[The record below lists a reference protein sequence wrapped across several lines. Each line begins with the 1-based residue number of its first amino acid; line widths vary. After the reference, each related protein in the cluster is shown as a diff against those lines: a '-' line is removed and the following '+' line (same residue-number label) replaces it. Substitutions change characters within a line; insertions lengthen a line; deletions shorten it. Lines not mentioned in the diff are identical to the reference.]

1 MKKIFILFLI
11 FLLFACGSK
20 KQVKYPSSEYLYTTD
35 AFKVIDEIRIAYQ
48 NKDNSGI
55 KKNTSESA
63 YREIIASMK
72 PFDKAELEF
81 LPVLAEI
88 EGDGIRLYISW
99 NGKWSYLGKVTE
111 ERGLGSFFLKGNPPK
126 VEKILRGSPFRYP
139 D

>member
-55 KKNTSESA
+55 KKNTSDSA

-88 EGDGIRLYISW
+88 EGDGMRLYISW
-99 NGKWSYLGKVTE
+99 NGKWSYLGKVIE